1 MRPRWLDPSTRVT
14 AATLAVLLLA
24 LVAPRPAEGQ
34 RRGDDGDPPRVLV
47 AAWSGFSLRDSPTG
61 FRFADDLIEFGGR
74 LTLDLGRTFRP
85 WVQADHF
92 TRPDLTCIEGFACN
106 DAGTVLRAGLTLPL
120 TEDDTRPG
128 VHPRLV
134 AGAGVGWSAET
145 EVAYLLGFG
154 AAWSLR
160 PRLAPV
166 FEARWEQV
174 PGFRN
179 IATLGLGLRVGLF

>member
-1 MRPRWLDPSTRVT
+1 VD
-14 AATLAVLLLA
+14 AVALSALA
-24 LVAPRPAEGQ
+24 LLILASAAPAPAAGQ
-34 RRGDDGDPPRVLV
+34 RARGEGDPPRVSL
-47 AAWSGFSLRDSPTG
+47 AAWSGFSMRDSPTG
-61 FRFADDLIEFGGR
+61 FRFADDLIELGGR
-74 LTLDLGRTFRP
+74 LTLDLGRTLRP
-85 WVQADHF
+85 WVQADRF
-92 TRPDLTCIEGFACN
+92 TRPELSCVEGFACN
-106 DAGTVLRAGLTLPL
+106 DAGTILRAGLTLPL

-145 EVAYLLGFG
+145 EFAYLLGFG
-154 AAWSLR
+154 AAWSLH

-179 IATLGLGLRVGLF
+179 IAILAIGLRVGLF